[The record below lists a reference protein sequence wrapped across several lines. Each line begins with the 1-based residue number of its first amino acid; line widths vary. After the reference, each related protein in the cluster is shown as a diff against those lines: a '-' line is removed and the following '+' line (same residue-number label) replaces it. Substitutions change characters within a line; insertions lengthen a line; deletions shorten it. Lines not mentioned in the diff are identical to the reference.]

1 MVLRAPTVHA
11 FLLLN
16 LPLCGCAGVRVCRCA
31 GVQVHPSLRQH
42 VRVFRNEQPCT
53 GARVNVFLFL

>member
-1 MVLRAPTVHA
+1 MVLRAPTVRA

-16 LPLCGCAGVRVCRCA
+16 LPLCGCAGVQVC

-53 GARVNVFLFL
+53 GPRVNAFLFL